1 MTAIGPDTI
10 LLTFLIFCRI
20 GACLML
26 MPGFSSSRVPV
37 QIRLFLAIA
46 ITLAMTPLVLPK
58 LPPTLGNPG
67 APMLMAYIVSETT
80 TGAMIG
86 LLGRFFFLALQFMGT
101 AIAMFMGY
109 QNTPDAAIEEAEPA
123 PAVASL
129 ITITATVLI
138 FVTDMHWEIF
148 RALLDSYGALPVTER
163 FPVQDGLAKLSDAL
177 GDAFYLALKI
187 SAPFVIY
194 SLLVNFM
201 FGIVNKL
208 TPQVPVYFISM
219 PFVLAGGLILL
230 YFAFSEF
237 VRLFLTEFS
246 SWLIAG

>member
-1 MTAIGPDTI
+1 MIGIGPDTI
-10 LLTFLIFCRI
+10 LLTFLVFCRI

-46 ITLAMTPLVLPK
+46 ITLAMTPLILPK
-58 LPPTLGNPG
+58 LQPALGNPP
-67 APMLMAYIVSETT
+67 APVLVALIMSETT
-80 TGAMIG
+80 IGAMIG

-109 QNTPDAAIEEAEPA
+109 QGTPDSAIEESEPA

-129 ITITATVLI
+129 ITIAATVLI
-138 FVTDMHWEIF
+138 FITDMHWEIF
-148 RALLDSYGALPVTER
+148 RALLDSYGALPVTEK
-163 FPVQDGLAKLSDAL
+163 FIVQDGLAKLSDAL
-177 GDAFYLALKI
+177 ADAFYLALKI

-219 PFVLAGGLILL
+219 PFVLAGGLLLL

-237 VRLFLTEFS
+237 VRLFLAEFS

>member
-1 MTAIGPDTI
+1 MIGIGPDTV
-10 LLTFLIFCRI
+10 LLVFLVFCRI

-26 MPGFSSSRVPV
+26 MPGFSSSRVPM

-46 ITLAMTPLVLPK
+46 ITLALAPLVVPK
-58 LPPTLGNPG
+58 IQPALGNP
-67 APMLMAYIVSETT
+67 APPVLVSLIASETLI
-80 TGAMIG
+80 GAMIG

-101 AIAMFMGY
+101 AVAMFMGF
-109 QNTPDAAIEEAEPA
+109 QNTPDATIEENEPA

-129 ITITATVLI
+129 ITIAATVLI
-138 FVTDMHWEIF
+138 FITDMHWEIF
-148 RALLDSYGALPVTER
+148 RALLDSYGALPVTEK
-163 FPVQDGLAKLSDAL
+163 FVMQDGVAKLSDAL
-177 GDAFYLALKI
+177 SDAFYLALKI